1 MPAELVNFFGA
12 LGGLGAYLLALG
24 PAAAWASGAA
34 FAWTL
39 ARAKNQTALWEIGK
53 ALIAGTLA
61 WATVAMLQALIAQGV

>member
-1 MPAELVNFFGA
+1 MPTELLNVFTA
-12 LGGLGAYLLALG
+12 LGGLGGYLIALG

-53 ALIAGTLA
+53 ATIAGVLA